1 MVSCVFAN
9 DAKEYLVVGTAY
21 VREDV
26 SKVDNTLNL
35 LGCLFWFNA
44 VQRRSFARSHDVEGC
59 ARYRGVGAATAAF
72 TLLE

>member
-26 SKVDNTLNL
+26 SEK
-35 LGCLFWFNA
+35 
-44 VQRRSFARSHDVEGC
+44 R
-59 ARYRGVGAATAAF
+59 
-72 TLLE
+72 

>member
-26 SKVDNTLNL
+26 SIED
-35 LGCLFWFNA
+35 
-44 VQRRSFARSHDVEGC
+44 R
-59 ARYRGVGAATAAF
+59 
-72 TLLE
+72 